1 MTESKSNTPY
11 FTPYDEEGSFN
22 IELDDTINPTYQ
34 NSSVTDFAQDK
45 QVIRSFEKVTDYL
58 SANRGVGS
66 ALLDQATIGK
76 QTDIAE
82 FMRDDVSR
90 LGAPLAK
97 AAILKDAPEDV
108 KAAYRLMQDR
118 FNASSLT
125 GIGEHVDAFIDYIL
139 TRYHQTHRDE
149 LAELILLARKVEA
162 VHGDHPDVPVGLSD
176 ALFEMA
182 EQLDAHMAKE
192 EMVLFPAMRKMCE
205 DGSIAVQLV
214 MPIHCMR
221 EEHDDHGEAIHRL
234 QKLTNHFTLPD
245 GVCGSWRAL
254 YSGTAKL
261 VEDLVAHIHLENE
274 VLFPRFE

>member
-1 MTESKSNTPY
+1 MQTEFTNDPAQTNLMDLAGRKIGDLIASFPGATLVFRRHKVGFCCSSSKSLAEVAQRKG
-11 FTPYDEEGSFN
+11 FDAEV
-22 IELDDTINPTYQ
+22 IARELCDLPKGPLTLP
-34 NSSVTDFAQDK
+34 
-45 QVIRSFEKVTDYL
+45 
-58 SANRGVGS
+58 
-66 ALLDQATIGK
+66 
-76 QTDIAE
+76 
-82 FMRDDVSR
+82 DVN
-90 LGAPLAK
+90 
-97 AAILKDAPEDV
+97 D
-108 KAAYRLMQDR
+108 
-118 FNASSLT
+118 
-125 GIGEHVDAFIDYIL
+125 VDAFIDYIL